1 MSDHDARLTDEQI
14 AELAAALTWLGNRSL
29 SGRHQSERRHCC
41 AILDHL
47 ERLSAELQQRRA
59 AGEPVEGRPTKR
71 AMEPKETP

>member
-1 MSDHDARLTDEQI
+1 
-14 AELAAALTWLGNRSL
+14 
-29 SGRHQSERRHCC
+29 
-41 AILDHL
+41 L